1 MAAAEEKDAAKRGE
15 PWGAVGYGGLEGGG
29 GSARLGTNGGSGWV
43 LVFYWEEDGEEGN
56 RRRDL

>member
-15 PWGAVGYGGLEGGG
+15 AWGAVGYGGLEGGG

-43 LVFYWEEDGEEGN
+43 LVFYWEEKA
-56 RRRDL
+56 